1 MTQQPTRLSETCE
14 VLTMFL
20 MLQVKGS
27 NEMANTYDLK
37 LVRYWSTFLMLQVE
51 RSNDL
56 EIISEANLY
65 T

>member
-1 MTQQPTRLSETCE
+1 MMTQQPTRLSETCE
-14 VLTMFL
+14 VLTMFI

-27 NEMANTYDLK
+27 NEMPNTYDLE
-37 LVRYWSTFLMLQVE
+37 LVRYWMLQVE

-56 EIISEANLY
+56 EIISKANRY

>member
-1 MTQQPTRLSETCE
+1 
-14 VLTMFL
+14 

-27 NEMANTYDLK
+27 NEMANTYYLK
-37 LVRYWSTFLMLQVE
+37 LVRYWSMFLMLQVE

>member
-1 MTQQPTRLSETCE
+1 MPMMTQQPTRLSETCE

-27 NEMANTYDLK
+27 NEMPNTYDLE
-37 LVRYWSTFLMLQVE
+37 LVRYWMLQVE

-56 EIISEANLY
+56 EIISKANRY

>member
-1 MTQQPTRLSETCE
+1 M
-14 VLTMFL
+14 
-20 MLQVKGS
+20 KGS

>member
-1 MTQQPTRLSETCE
+1 
-14 VLTMFL
+14 

-27 NEMANTYDLK
+27 NEMANTYDLE
-37 LVRYWSTFLMLQVE
+37 LVRYWSLFLMLQAE

-56 EIISEANLY
+56 EIIFEANLY